1 MNKTKLFNNAIKAID
16 NYNKAVEM
24 DFPQSYIDLLDKRI
38 DNALEEIKKHGFYD
52 EFAELAGI
60 I

>member
-1 MNKTKLFNNAIKAID
+1 MNKQELFTKAIKAID
-16 NYNKAVEM
+16 NYSKAVEM
-24 DFPQSYIDLLDKRI
+24 DFPQSYIDTLDKRI

-60 I
+60 F

>member
-1 MNKTKLFNNAIKAID
+1 MNKQELFTKAIKAID

-24 DFPQSYIDLLDKRI
+24 NFPQSYIAILDKRI
-38 DNALEEIKKHGFYD
+38 DDAIEEIKKHGLYN
-52 EFAELAGI
+52 EFAELTGI